1 MPRKARIVAPGALH
15 HIISGRIKHKAIFND
30 ITDRTNLLQRLSRII
45 SETET
50 SCYAWVLIYQKL
62 EKFKSKYRAINL
74 WICCLINAGLQNR
87 EIERTSP
94 FFHNS
99 KYSNLMRGN

>member
-15 HIISGRIKHKAIFND
+15 HIISRRIKHKAIFND

-74 WICCLINAGLQNR
+74 WICCLKKAGLQNV
-87 EIERTSP
+87 EIERTSLY
-94 FFHNS
+94 F
-99 KYSNLMRGN
+99 YMSNKI